1 MFGHDQKPSLGV
13 TRAFHS
19 VVLWGGRALES
30 KGVEELHATCCLIW
44 DVNSWFKQES
54 RSISG
59 CLPSRFTAGTSAL
72 GTLGS

>member
-1 MFGHDQKPSLGV
+1 MLYVFLFGMHIACEMA
-13 TRAFHS
+13 R
-19 VVLWGGRALES
+19 
-30 KGVEELHATCCLIW
+30 
-44 DVNSWFKQES
+44 FKQES